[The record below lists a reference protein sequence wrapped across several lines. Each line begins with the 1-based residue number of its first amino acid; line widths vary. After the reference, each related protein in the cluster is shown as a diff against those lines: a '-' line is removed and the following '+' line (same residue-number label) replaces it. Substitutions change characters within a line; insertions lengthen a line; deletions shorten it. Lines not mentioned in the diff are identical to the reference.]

1 MEPIEFCEFGFKG
14 PSLIDN
20 FACERRFDAVAK
32 VGKPIYRHRF
42 QVHLISSDDSDA
54 IKQM

>member
-32 VGKPIYRHRF
+32 VGKPIYRH
-42 QVHLISSDDSDA
+42 
-54 IKQM
+54 